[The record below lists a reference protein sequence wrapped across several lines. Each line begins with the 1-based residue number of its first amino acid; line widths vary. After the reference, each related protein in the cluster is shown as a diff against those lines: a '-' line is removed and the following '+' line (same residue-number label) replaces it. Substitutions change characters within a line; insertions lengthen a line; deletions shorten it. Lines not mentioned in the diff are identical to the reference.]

1 MLKKIQKIKKNVNA
15 LKIVVIKRN
24 SKIELKFQTLKL
36 KFFLN
41 NCIKINSLYLR
52 DLNSASTLAGFTSGR
67 IAS

>member
-1 MLKKIQKIKKNVNA
+1 MLKKIKKIKKNVNA